1 MTDKRDDTL
10 GDELLIRRLVER
22 WAVWRDTGE
31 VAETFRKA
39 GGKPLAL
46 SDAAMRALVQRDVER
61 WSRLVR
67 ELDLKPE

>member
-1 MTDKRDDTL
+1 MKRPGARAWL
-10 GDELLIRRLVER
+10 RRRIELARVISAPDV
-22 WAVWRDTGE
+22 V
-31 VAETFRKA
+31 ETFRKA

-46 SDAAMRALVQRDVER
+46 SDVAMRSLVQRDVER

>member
-1 MTDKRDDTL
+1 MKRPGARAML
-10 GDELLIRRLVER
+10 RLRIELARVISAPDV
-22 WAVWRDTGE
+22 V
-31 VAETFRKA
+31 ETFRKA